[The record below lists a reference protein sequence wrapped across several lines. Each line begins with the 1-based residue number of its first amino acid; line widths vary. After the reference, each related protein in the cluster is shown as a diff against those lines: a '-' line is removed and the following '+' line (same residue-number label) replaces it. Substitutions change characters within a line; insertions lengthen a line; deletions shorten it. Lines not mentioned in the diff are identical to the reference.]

1 MGGERNDDDLTS
13 SEEDDH
19 RNKAEAGIA
28 RGAVRSMGRSVAKTA
43 AKFPAVGRL
52 PTVRPVPVPRAG
64 AVMPRRLP
72 VKQVA
77 KISDRMSQGLDL
89 YDSVSSESTQS
100 KVLRLT
106 SFVSSKSA
114 HAS

>member
-1 MGGERNDDDLTS
+1 MEGESNDDVL
-13 SEEDDH
+13 SEEDDR

-43 AKFPAVGRL
+43 AKLPAVGRL
-52 PTVRPVPVPRAG
+52 PAVRPVPVPRSG

-100 KVLRLT
+100 KVLKLT
-106 SFVSSKSA
+106 SFVSSKLV
-114 HAS
+114 